1 MASLRLSPRIS
12 AGVST
17 TGLSLLALALGIVVG
32 LAERESGSPA
42 VAALRSVLSPVAEL
56 WLNALQMSVLPFV
69 LAYLLAAIT
78 GVANGRQIG
87 ALGARTVAFFIAML
101 VATGVF
107 TLLVAPL
114 LVGMYDVDA
123 ATVAGLTAGAQVPEA
138 AREAAAAGA
147 SSSGGAW
154 LPALLP
160 RNLFAAAGRGDLL
173 PLLIF
178 TVLFGLAASRLPDD
192 QRDTIATFAT
202 ATSRTMM
209 TIVGWVLLFT
219 PIAIFEFA
227 LGMATGAGT
236 AVVGMLGAYVAL
248 QCGLLLL
255 VTALLYPLTAVA
267 GRTSIGAFAR
277 AVLPAQLV
285 AIGTRSSIAALP
297 ATITGATT
305 VLRLPATAT
314 SFTLPMSVSLYKLNR
329 VVSSPFKLLFL
340 AHVYGIALSTEALVG
355 FLLAVILLSFS
366 SVGLPGGGA
375 AFKTLPVYLSLGIP
389 IEGLILAEA
398 VETIPDLFKTILN
411 VTANMNAATVL
422 ANGERAEP
430 ALAALPVADG
440 HSRAA

>member
-1 MASLRLSPRIS
+1 MASLRFSPRIS

-17 TGLSLLALALGIVVG
+17 TGLSLLALAVGTFVG
-32 LAERESGSPA
+32 LFARDGGSA
-42 VAALRSVLSPVAEL
+42 AITALRSVLTPVAEL

-69 LAYLLAAIT
+69 LTYLLAAIL
-78 GVANGRQIG
+78 GAGNGRQIG
-87 ALGARTVAFFIAML
+87 ALGAKSIAFFIAML

-114 LVGMYDVDA
+114 LIGTYQVDA
-123 ATVAGLTAGAQVPEA
+123 ATVAGLTAGTQVPEA

-147 SSSGGAW
+147 GASDGSW
-154 LPALLP
+154 LSAMLP
-160 RNLFAAAGRGDLL
+160 RNLFAAASRGDLL

-178 TVLFGLAASRLPDD
+178 TVMFGLAATRLPDEE
-192 QRDTIATFAT
+192 RSTIATFAT
-202 ATSRTMM
+202 ATSRAMM

-227 LGMATGAGT
+227 LGMAAGAGT

-255 VTALLYPLTAVA
+255 VTALLYPLSAAA
-267 GRTSIGAFAR
+267 GRTSLGAFAR

-297 ATITGATT
+297 ATINGAAT

-314 SFTLPMSVSLYKLNR
+314 SVTLPMSVSLYKLNR

-340 AHVYGIALSTEALVG
+340 AHVYGIALSAEALIG

-366 SVGLPGGGA
+366 TVGLPGGGS

-411 VTANMNAATVL
+411 VTANMSAATVL

-430 ALAALPVADG
+430 AVATLPLADQPK
-440 HSRAA
+440 AA